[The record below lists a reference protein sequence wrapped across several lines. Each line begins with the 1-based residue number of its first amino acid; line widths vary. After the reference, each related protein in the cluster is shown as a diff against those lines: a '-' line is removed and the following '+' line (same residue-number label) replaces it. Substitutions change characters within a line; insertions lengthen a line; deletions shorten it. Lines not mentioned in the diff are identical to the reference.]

1 MVVPHIN
8 CYMNPVQIHTL
19 GLSRYTIDM
28 ATAHEIIGEE
38 WRARAAELA
47 DWAMETLVNRKDV
60 WGQYSVLTPTER
72 KNSERSYKAMTL
84 PAKAQRGGDKVTLDK
99 LTRHFA
105 SRHFRKPQIIGL
117 HAKSGA
123 TTSRWFG
130 IDIDCHDTEAT
141 DAEDLGRRN
150 LNACVNWYQKLQG
163 MGLDPLLFDSNG
175 AGGYHLWVMFSDP
188 VPTADVFA
196 FVQDLISDWEQQHL
210 EKLPETFPKAVKEDS
225 IGSWFRLPGLHHTR
239 EHYSS
244 VWAGDDGLDDPWLKG
259 HAAIDAMLSC
269 VASPFPA
276 GLVKA
281 KPAKHKTTKQ
291 KAKQT
296 AQRTVPKDAEPGDP
310 VQAASKR
317 SFKRT
322 ARAKVCVDLDGVLAT
337 RTSGASIGPPVDGA
351 IEFTRSLAQHSDI
364 IIYTARFSTTTGK
377 ARTQS
382 AIDALGKRI
391 GNWLD
396 KHGIEYH
403 SIHST
408 GGKPIASAYVD
419 DRAVSCTP
427 LDDGVAAF
435 DEALIAINKL
445 RN

>member
-1 MVVPHIN
+1 
-8 CYMNPVQIHTL
+8 MNPAQIHSL
-19 GLSRYTIDM
+19 GFSRYTIDM

-38 WRARAAELA
+38 WRARAPELA
-47 DWAMETLVNRKDV
+47 DWAMDTLVNRKDV
-60 WGQYSVLTPTER
+60 WGQYSVLTPSER

-84 PAKAQRGGDKVTLDK
+84 PARNQRGGDKVTLDK

-117 HAKSGA
+117 HAKS
-123 TTSRWFG
+123 TSITSRWFG

-150 LNACVNWYQKLQG
+150 LNACVDWYQKLQG

-239 EHYSS
+239 EHYST

-259 HAAIDAMLSC
+259 HAAIEAMLSC
-269 VASPFPA
+269 VPSPFPA
-276 GLVKA
+276 GVAKA
-281 KPAKHKTTKQ
+281 KPVKRKIIKR
-291 KAKQT
+291 T
-296 AQRTVPKDAEPGDP
+296 ANKSDPKDAEPGDP
-310 VQAASKR
+310 VQPESKR
-317 SFKRT
+317 SFKRNG
-322 ARAKVCVDLDGVLAT
+322 RAKVCVDLDGVLAT

-351 IEFTRSLAQHSDI
+351 IEFTRSLALHSDI

-377 ARTQS
+377 ERTHS
-382 AIDALGKRI
+382 AIDALSKRI

-403 SIHST
+403 SIHSA

-435 DEALIAINKL
+435 DAALIAVDKL
-445 RN
+445 CN